1 MAESFEG
8 VESIAPGIDTDFV
21 RDKLRQTMVL
31 GLPAEDHIPVRLNL
45 HDGGIELS
53 VIRQE
58 VGEETEHIEGAYTGE
73 EMTIAF
79 NTRYLT
85 EGVSAIDSDT
95 IILETIDALKP
106 GLLHGEGDEDF
117 RYLLMPVRL

>member
-1 MAESFEG
+1 
-8 VESIAPGIDTDFV
+8 
-21 RDKLRQTMVL
+21 
-31 GLPAEDHIPVRLNL
+31 VRLNL
-45 HDGGIELS
+45 HEGGVELS

-58 VGEETEHIEGAYTGE
+58 VGEETEHIEGTYEGE

-85 EGVSAIDSDT
+85 EGVGAIDSDT
-95 IILETIDALKP
+95 VVLQTIDALKP